1 MGFRLKV
8 LLFVFNASS
17 RGFSMAQSNSGV
29 TLADVAIVAG
39 VSKMTVS
46 NVINGKNGMSEQTR
60 QRVLRAIAQSG
71 YVANS
76 AARVLAGRSMNLL
89 GVILPQFNSL
99 YLNEILL
106 GASIAAEKNG
116 FDLAVFTTSSNIKRE
131 RERATLLRSLADG
144 VLLLMPVAI
153 EHQIFMNSIPVV
165 TINAD
170 GPYTIQADNKHG
182 GQLAAKHLLELGH
195 TRIAHIHFPTHT
207 INPKEDT
214 VYIPREDALERQ
226 QGFLE
231 TLRMAGIDTPSEYL
245 VDCNSVNFWVETSAQ
260 EAALQLLSLSDPPTA
275 IFAASDEMA
284 IGVLQAAQIMG
295 LRVPEDLSVIG
306 FDDAPR
312 SANTNPPLTTVR
324 QPLREMGAAA
334 AQLLSKLARGETPNE
349 PHPCFATELI
359 VRDSTTTPK

>member
-1 MGFRLKV
+1 
-8 LLFVFNASS
+8 
-17 RGFSMAQSNSGV
+17 MAELNSGV
-29 TLADVAIVAG
+29 TLSDVASIAG

-46 NVINGKNGMSEQTR
+46 NVINHKNGMSEETR

-89 GVILPQFNSL
+89 GVILPQFDSL
-99 YLNEILL
+99 YLNEILI

-144 VLLLMPVAI
+144 VLLLMPVAD

-165 TINAD
+165 TINAE

-195 TRIAHIHFPTHT
+195 TRIAHIHFPNTT

-214 VYIPREDALERQ
+214 VYIPRADVLERQ

-231 TLRMAGIDTPSEYL
+231 TLQMAGITIPSEYL
-245 VDCNSVNFWVETSAQ
+245 VDCNAVDYWVEAAAQ
-260 EAALQLLSLSDPPTA
+260 EAALQLLNLAEPPTA

-334 AQLLSKLARGETPNE
+334 AQLLSNLARGETPAE
-349 PHPCFATELI
+349 SHPCFPTSLVVRSSTAPPQKQSRASQVLEL
-359 VRDSTTTPK
+359 RR

>member
-1 MGFRLKV
+1 
-8 LLFVFNASS
+8 
-17 RGFSMAQSNSGV
+17 MAQSNSGV

-46 NVINGKNGMSEQTR
+46 NVINGKNGMSEETR
-60 QRVLRAIAQSG
+60 QRVLKAVVQCG

-89 GVILPQFNSL
+89 GVILPQFDSL

-106 GASIAAEKNG
+106 GASVAAEKNG

-131 RERATLLRSLADG
+131 LERATLLRSLADG
-144 VLLLMPVAI
+144 VLLLMPVAD

-165 TINAD
+165 SINAD
-170 GPYTIQADNKHG
+170 GPYTIQADNKRG
-182 GQLAAKHLLELGH
+182 GQLAAQHLLELGH
-195 TRIAHIHFPTHT
+195 TRIGHIHFPTQT
-207 INPKEDT
+207 INSNHDT
-214 VYIPREDALERQ
+214 VYIPRADALERR

-231 TLRMAGIDTPSEYL
+231 TLKLAGIEIPCNYL
-245 VDCNSVNFWVETSAQ
+245 LECKIEDFWVESWAQ
-260 EAALQLLSLSDPPTA
+260 EAALKLLKLPEPPTA

-284 IGVLQAAQIMG
+284 IGVLQAAQILG

-306 FDDAPR
+306 FDDTPR
-312 SANTNPPLTTVR
+312 AANTNPPLTTVR

-334 AQLLSKLARGETPNE
+334 AQLLSNLARGETPNE

-359 VRDSTTTPK
+359 VRGSTTTPK

>member
-1 MGFRLKV
+1 MTE
-8 LLFVFNASS
+8 
-17 RGFSMAQSNSGV
+17 SNSGV

-46 NVINGKNGMSEQTR
+46 NVINGKNGMSEETR
-60 QRVLRAIAQSG
+60 QRVLRSITQCG

-89 GVILPQFNSL
+89 GVILPQFDSL

-106 GASIAAEKNG
+106 GASVAAEKNG
-116 FDLAVFTTSSNIKRE
+116 FDLAVFTTSSNVKRE

-144 VLLLMPVAI
+144 VLLLMPVAN

-165 TINAD
+165 SINAD

-182 GQLAAKHLLELGH
+182 GQLAARHLLELGH
-195 TRIAHIHFPTHT
+195 TRIAHLHFPTQTFNSNH
-207 INPKEDT
+207 DT
-214 VYIPREDALERQ
+214 VYVPREDVLERR

-231 TLRMAGIDTPSEYL
+231 TLKLAGIETPSEYL
-245 VDCNSVNFWVETSAQ
+245 VVCNAVNFWVESAAQ
-260 EAALQLLSLSDPPTA
+260 EAALKLLNLAEPPTA

-284 IGVLQAAQIMG
+284 IGVLAAAQIMG

-312 SANTNPPLTTVR
+312 AANTNPPLTTVR

-334 AQLLSKLARGETPNE
+334 AQLLSNLARGEIPTQA
-349 PHPCFATELI
+349 HPCFPTSLI
-359 VRDSTTTPK
+359 VRSSTASPNKLNHR

>member
-1 MGFRLKV
+1 MTE
-8 LLFVFNASS
+8 
-17 RGFSMAQSNSGV
+17 SNSGV
-29 TLADVAIVAG
+29 TLADVAVVAS

-46 NVINGKNGMSEQTR
+46 NVINGKNGMSEETR
-60 QRVLRAIAQSG
+60 QRVLRAITQCG

-89 GVILPQFNSL
+89 GVILPQFDSL

-106 GASIAAEKNG
+106 GASVAAEKNG
-116 FDLAVFTTSSNIKRE
+116 FDLAVFTTSSNVKRE

-144 VLLLMPVAI
+144 VLLLMPVAD
-153 EHQIFMNSIPVV
+153 EHQIFMNAIPVV

-170 GPYTIQADNKHG
+170 GPYTIQADNKQG
-182 GQLAAKHLLELGH
+182 GQLAAQHLLELGH
-195 TRIAHIHFPTHT
+195 TRIAHIHFPTQT
-207 INPKEDT
+207 INSNHDT
-214 VYIPREDALERQ
+214 VYVPREDALERR

-231 TLRMAGIDTPSEYL
+231 TLQIAGIETPDVYL
-245 VDCNSVNFWVETSAQ
+245 AVCETVESWVETAAQ
-260 EAALQLLSLSDPPTA
+260 AAALKLLNLAEPPTA

-284 IGVLQAAQIMG
+284 IGVLRAAQIMG

-312 SANTNPPLTTVR
+312 AANTNPPLTTVR

-334 AQLLSKLARGETPNE
+334 AQLLSNLARGEIPNE

-359 VRDSTTTPK
+359 VRDSTATTPK